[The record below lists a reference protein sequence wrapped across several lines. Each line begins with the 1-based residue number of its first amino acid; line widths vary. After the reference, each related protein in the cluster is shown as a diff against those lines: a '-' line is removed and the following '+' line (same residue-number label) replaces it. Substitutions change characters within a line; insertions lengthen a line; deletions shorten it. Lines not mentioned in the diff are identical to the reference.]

1 MKFLITVQTAINA
14 MKKNRIRTFLTV
26 LGMMIGV
33 ASVIIVFSAGEGISN
48 LVVGQVES
56 FGTDIIETEI
66 KTPTNKK
73 GSNLDASGAQSIA
86 MGVQI
91 TTLTLEDMD
100 DITKLPNVRD
110 GYAGIMSQEQV
121 SYGNELKKA
130 FIFGTTASYIE
141 IDSSEIDYGRF
152 FTDQEDKALS
162 RVVVLGYKM
171 KEKLFGDSDPLG
183 KMIKIRKGKFRVI
196 GVMKERGQMMTMDF
210 DDYVYVPVRT
220 LQKKVMGINHVLYL
234 IHRLYDLSLADQTA
248 EQMREILRENHDI
261 EAEAIDDFRKDDFRV
276 VTMREMMETLDI
288 ITGALT
294 LLLLAIVIISLIVGG
309 VGVMNIMYVVVTE
322 RTAEIG
328 LRKAVG
334 ARYRDIMLQFLF
346 ESVFITLISAVVGIL
361 IGIGIA
367 YIVAFVA
374 SQAGL
379 DWGFVVPLK
388 AFIVAFVFSVVT
400 GLLFGLYPARK
411 AARLDPIMALRK

>member
-1 MKFLITVQTAINA
+1 MIQTALHS
-14 MKKNRIRTFLTV
+14 MKKNRVRTLLTV

-33 ASVIIVFSAGEGISN
+33 ASVIIVFSAGEGISG
-48 LVVGQVES
+48 LVVGQIES

-73 GSNLDASGAQSIA
+73 GGNLDASGAQSIA
-86 MGVQI
+86 MGAQI
-91 TTLTLEDMD
+91 TTLVLDDMD

-121 SYGNELKKA
+121 SYGNEMKKA

-152 FTDQEDKALS
+152 FTDQEDKSLS

-183 KMIKIRKGKFRVI
+183 KMVKIRKGKFRVI
-196 GVMKERGQMMTMDF
+196 GVMQERGQMMTMDF
-210 DDYVYVPVRT
+210 DDYVYVPIRT
-220 LQKKVMGINHVLYL
+220 LQKRVMGINHVLYMV
-234 IHRLYDLSLADQTA
+234 HRLYDLNLADDTA
-248 EQMREILRENHDI
+248 EQMREILRENHEI
-261 EAEAIDDFRKDDFRV
+261 NVLEKDDFSKDDFRV
-276 VTMREMMETLDI
+276 VTMSEMMATLDV

-294 LLLLAIVIISLIVGG
+294 LLLLAIVVISLIVGG

-334 ARYRDIMLQFLF
+334 ARYRDIMFQFLLEAIF
-346 ESVFITLISAVVGIL
+346 VTLISAIVGIL
-361 IGIGIA
+361 IGVGIA
-367 YIVAFVA
+367 YLIAFA
-374 SQAGL
+374 AGSYGL
-379 DWGFVVPLK
+379 EWSFIVPLK
-388 AFIVAFVFSVVT
+388 AFVIAFAFSIVT

-411 AARLDPIMALRK
+411 AAKLDPIMALRK